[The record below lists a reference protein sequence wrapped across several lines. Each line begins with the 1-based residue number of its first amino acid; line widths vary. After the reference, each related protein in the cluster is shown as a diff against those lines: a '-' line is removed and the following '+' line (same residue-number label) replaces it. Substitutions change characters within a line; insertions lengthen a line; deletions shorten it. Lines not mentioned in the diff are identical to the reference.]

1 MIINYSAVYNSY
13 TTMSPR
19 TENETKINTFIE
31 CDTEFSDNEEDIVYA
46 PEYDDFYETPEFL
59 PKYDIYMDEQQP
71 VKKRIV
77 ICPKYV
83 SIIGETPTTN
93 ERRFVVLK
101 RIINTDSDCEEVV
114 QKNIVWEA
122 PKIQEPILAFHTV
135 ELQEKEFEEFK
146 LVSRKKKIT
155 PPPIALTP
163 TPPKT
168 PYPNTITNKYT
179 TACNKKDQCKMG
191 NACKFAH
198 SIEQL
203 APFECKFGARCK
215 NGTKCTFKHQ
225 AETKEQYVKRLGI
238 KF

>member
-1 MIINYSAVYNSY
+1 MIINYSTVYNSY

-19 TENETKINTFIE
+19 NENETKLFSADNTFI
-31 CDTEFSDNEEDIVYA
+31 TEFSDDEQDTEYS

-59 PKYDIYMDEQQP
+59 PKYDIYMDEQP
-71 VKKRIV
+71 VKKRVV

-83 SIIGETPTTN
+83 SIIGETTTTN

-101 RIINTDSDCEEVV
+101 RVINNDTEKVV
-114 QKNIVWEA
+114 PKNIVWEA
-122 PKIQEPILAFHTV
+122 PKIQEPTVAFNTV
-135 ELQEKEFEEFK
+135 EVQEKEFEEFK
-146 LVSRKKKIT
+146 VVSRKKKIPT
-155 PPPIALTP
+155 PPPPPIALTP

-168 PYPNTITNKYT
+168 PYPVTNKYT
-179 TACNKKDQCKMG
+179 TACNKRDQCKMG
-191 NACKFAH
+191 KACKFAH

-203 APFECKFGARCK
+203 SPFECKFGAKCK
-215 NGTKCTFKHQ
+215 NGVKCSFKHQ